1 MESSNFK
8 EKIAIVDFNVREK
21 EENDKDIRDEIE
33 NIVERFNKKS
43 NDKNYT
49 KNETFHEG
57 FFQ

>member
-8 EKIAIVDFNVREK
+8 EKIAIVDFNVSEK
-21 EENDKDIRDEIE
+21 EENNKDIRDEIE
-33 NIVERFNKKS
+33 NIVEIFNKKS

-57 FFQ
+57 FLQ